1 MTERDQIRGEVLMI
15 VREEYLNKLISLKDK
30 QLIKVVTGMRRS
42 GKSTLFMLYRDY
54 LLSNGVSSRQIQF
67 YNFEDADNE
76 ELSDY
81 KVLHEHIKAR
91 LVKNK
96 MNYIFLDEIQ
106 NVPSFEK
113 AVDSLFIKEN
123 VDLYITG
130 SNAYMLSG
138 ELATLLSGRY
148 IEIRMQPLSLK
159 EYSTAFPNLGASEL
173 FRQYIANSS
182 FPYTI
187 ELIDD
192 PKNVRDYLDGLY
204 NTVIVKDISDRKKM
218 TDIRQLKRVFR
229 FMADN
234 IGNLVSIKKISDTMS
249 ADKQD
254 ISTHTV
260 ESYLS
265 YLEESF
271 LLYSVPR
278 YDIKGK
284 DYLRTGEKYYLA
296 DVAFR
301 SLLLGDKK
309 QDYGHV
315 LENIVYLELRRRG
328 YQIFVGKSGNQEV
341 DFVAFKGADTENY
354 QVALSV
360 LDEQTLK
367 RELGALESIADHNP
381 KFLITLDPFPVTS
394 HNGIKQINALDWL
407 LKK

>member
-1 MTERDQIRGEVLMI
+1 MI
-15 VREEYLNKLISLKDK
+15 AREEYLNKLISLKDK

-42 GKSTLFMLYRDY
+42 GKSTLFTLYRDY

-96 MNYIFLDEIQ
+96 MNYIFLDEVQ

-218 TDIRQLKRVFR
+218 TDTRQLKRVFR

-341 DFVAFKGADTENY
+341 DFVAFKGADTEYY

-367 RELGALESIADHNP
+367 RELGALESVADHNP

-407 LKK
+407 LQK

>member
-1 MTERDQIRGEVLMI
+1 MI
-15 VREEYLNKLISLKDK
+15 AREEYLNKLISLKDK

-42 GKSTLFMLYRDY
+42 GKSTLFTLYRDY

-96 MNYIFLDEIQ
+96 MNYIFLDEVQ

-148 IEIRMQPLSLK
+148 IEIQMQPLSLK

-218 TDIRQLKRVFR
+218 TDTRQLKRVFR

-284 DYLRTGEKYYLA
+284 DYLRMGEKYYLA

-328 YQIFVGKSGNQEV
+328 YRIYVGKSGNQEV
-341 DFVAFKGADTENY
+341 DFVAFKGADTEYY

-367 RELGALESIADHNP
+367 RKLGALESIADHNP

>member
-1 MTERDQIRGEVLMI
+1 MI
-15 VREEYLNKLISLKDK
+15 AREEYLNKLISLKDK

-42 GKSTLFMLYRDY
+42 GKSTLFALYRDY
-54 LLSNGVSSRQIQF
+54 LCSNGVSSRQIQF

-81 KVLHEHIKAR
+81 KVLHEHIKTH
-91 LVKNK
+91 LVKDK
-96 MNYIFLDEIQ
+96 MNYVFLDEIQ

-148 IEIRMQPLSLK
+148 IEIQMQPLSLK
-159 EYSTAFPNLGASEL
+159 EYSSAFPNMGETEL

-187 ELIDD
+187 ELIKD
-192 PKNVRDYLDGLY
+192 PKNVRDYLDSLY

-218 TDIRQLKRVFR
+218 TDTRQLKRVFR

-271 LLYSVPR
+271 LLYSVSR

-309 QDYGHV
+309 QDFGRV
-315 LENIVYLELRRRG
+315 LENIVYLELKRRG
-328 YQIFVGKSGNQEV
+328 CQIFVGKSGNQEV
-341 DFVAFKGADTENY
+341 DFVTFKGEDTEYY

-367 RELGALESIADHNP
+367 RELSALESISDHNP
-381 KFLITLDPFPVTS
+381 KFLITLDPFPVIS

>member
-1 MTERDQIRGEVLMI
+1 MI
-15 VREEYLNKLISLKDK
+15 AREEYLNKLISLKDK

-42 GKSTLFMLYRDY
+42 GKSTLFTLYRDY

-96 MNYIFLDEIQ
+96 MNYIFLDEVQ

-159 EYSTAFPNLGASEL
+159 EYSTALPNLGASEL

-218 TDIRQLKRVFR
+218 TDTRQLKRVFR

-309 QDYGHV
+309 QDYGQV

-341 DFVAFKGADTENY
+341 DFVAFKGADTEYY

>member
-1 MTERDQIRGEVLMI
+1 MI
-15 VREEYLNKLISLKDK
+15 AREEYLNKLISLKDK

-42 GKSTLFMLYRDY
+42 GKSTLFTLYRDY

-96 MNYIFLDEIQ
+96 MNYIFLDEVQ

-192 PKNVRDYLDGLY
+192 PKNVRDYLDSLY

-218 TDIRQLKRVFR
+218 TDTRQLKRVFR

-341 DFVAFKGADTENY
+341 DFVAFKGADTEYY

-407 LKK
+407 LQK

>member
-1 MTERDQIRGEVLMI
+1 MI
-15 VREEYLNKLISLKDK
+15 AREEYLNKLISLKDK

-42 GKSTLFMLYRDY
+42 GKSTLFTLYRDY

-96 MNYIFLDEIQ
+96 MNYIFLDEVQ

-218 TDIRQLKRVFR
+218 TDTRQLKRVFR

-284 DYLRTGEKYYLA
+284 DYLRMGEKYYLA

-328 YQIFVGKSGNQEV
+328 YRIYVGKSGNQEV
-341 DFVAFKGADTENY
+341 DFVAFKGADTEYY

>member
-1 MTERDQIRGEVLMI
+1 MI
-15 VREEYLNKLISLKDK
+15 AREEYLNKLISLKDK

-42 GKSTLFMLYRDY
+42 GKSTLFTLYRDY

-76 ELSDY
+76 ELLDY
-81 KVLHEHIKAR
+81 KVLHEHIKTH

-96 MNYIFLDEIQ
+96 MNYVFLDEIQ
-106 NVPSFEK
+106 NVLSFEK

-148 IEIRMQPLSLK
+148 IEIQMQPLSLK

-218 TDIRQLKRVFR
+218 TDTRQLKRVFR

-301 SLLLGDKK
+301 NLLLGDKK
-309 QDYGHV
+309 QDFGRV

-328 YQIFVGKSGNQEV
+328 YRIFVGKSGNQEV
-341 DFVAFKGADTENY
+341 DFVAFKGEDTEYY

-381 KFLITLDPFPVTS
+381 KFLITLDPLPVTS

>member
-1 MTERDQIRGEVLMI
+1 MI
-15 VREEYLNKLISLKDK
+15 AREEYLNKLISLKDK

-42 GKSTLFMLYRDY
+42 GKSTLFTLYRDY
-54 LLSNGVSSRQIQF
+54 LLSNGVSSRQIQY

-76 ELSDY
+76 ELLDY
-81 KVLHEHIKAR
+81 KVLHEHIKSR
-91 LVKNK
+91 LLKNK
-96 MNYIFLDEIQ
+96 MNYVFLDEIQ
-106 NVPSFEK
+106 NVPLFEK

-138 ELATLLSGRY
+138 ELATFLSGRY
-148 IEIRMQPLSLK
+148 IEIQIQPLSLK
-159 EYSTAFPNLGASEL
+159 EYSLAFPNLDKTEL
-173 FRQYIANSS
+173 FRQYMANSS

-218 TDIRQLKRVFR
+218 TDTRQLKRVFR
-229 FMADN
+229 FIADN

-249 ADKQD
+249 ADKQE

-271 LLYSVPR
+271 LLYSVSR

-296 DVAFR
+296 DVTFR
-301 SLLLGDKK
+301 NLILGHKK
-309 QDYGHV
+309 QDFGRV

-341 DFVAFKGADTENY
+341 DFVAFKGEDIEYY

-360 LDEQTLK
+360 LDENTLK
-367 RELGALESIADHNP
+367 RELGSLESISDHNP
-381 KFLITLDPFPVTS
+381 KFLITMDPFPVTS

-407 LKK
+407 LRE

>member
-1 MTERDQIRGEVLMI
+1 MI
-15 VREEYLNKLISLKDK
+15 AREEYLNKLISLKDK

-42 GKSTLFMLYRDY
+42 GKSTLFTLYRDY

-96 MNYIFLDEIQ
+96 MNYIFLDEVQ

-159 EYSTAFPNLGASEL
+159 EYSTAFPNLGVSEL

-218 TDIRQLKRVFR
+218 TDTRQLKRVFR

-315 LENIVYLELRRRG
+315 LENIIYLELRRRG

-341 DFVAFKGADTENY
+341 DFVAFKGADTEYY
-354 QVALSV
+354 QVVLSV

>member
-1 MTERDQIRGEVLMI
+1 MI
-15 VREEYLNKLISLKDK
+15 AREEYLNKLISLKDK

-42 GKSTLFMLYRDY
+42 GKSTLFTLYRDY

-96 MNYIFLDEIQ
+96 MNYIFLDEVQ

-218 TDIRQLKRVFR
+218 TDTRQLKRVFR

-284 DYLRTGEKYYLA
+284 DYLRMGEKYYLA

-328 YQIFVGKSGNQEV
+328 YRIFVGKSGNQEV
-341 DFVAFKGADTENY
+341 DFVAFKGEDTEYY

>member
-1 MTERDQIRGEVLMI
+1 MI
-15 VREEYLNKLISLKDK
+15 AREEYLNKLISLKDK

-42 GKSTLFMLYRDY
+42 GKSTLFTLYRDY

-96 MNYIFLDEIQ
+96 MNYIFLDEVQ

-218 TDIRQLKRVFR
+218 TDTRQLKRVFR

-341 DFVAFKGADTENY
+341 DFVAFKGADTEYY

-367 RELGALESIADHNP
+367 RELGALESVADHNP

-407 LKK
+407 VQK

>member
-1 MTERDQIRGEVLMI
+1 MENITYGEILMI
-15 VREEYLNKLISLKDK
+15 AREEYLNKLISLKDK

-42 GKSTLFMLYRDY
+42 GKSTLFTLYRDY
-54 LLSNGVSSRQIQF
+54 LRSNGVSSRQIQF

-76 ELSDY
+76 ELLDY
-81 KVLHEHIKAR
+81 KVLHEHIKTH
-91 LVKNK
+91 LVKDK
-96 MNYIFLDEIQ
+96 MNYVFLDEIQ
-106 NVPSFEK
+106 NVTSFEK

-148 IEIRMQPLSLK
+148 IEIQMQPLSLK
-159 EYSTAFPNLGASEL
+159 EYSSAFPNMGETEL

-182 FPYTI
+182 FPYTL
-187 ELIDD
+187 ELIND
-192 PKNVRDYLDGLY
+192 PKNVRDYLDSLY

-218 TDIRQLKRVFR
+218 TDTRQLKRVFR

-301 SLLLGDKK
+301 NLLLGDKK
-309 QDYGHV
+309 QDFGRV

-328 YQIFVGKSGNQEV
+328 YRIFVGKSGNQEV
-341 DFVAFKGADTENY
+341 DFVAFKGEDTEYY

-367 RELGALESIADHNP
+367 RELGALESISDHNP